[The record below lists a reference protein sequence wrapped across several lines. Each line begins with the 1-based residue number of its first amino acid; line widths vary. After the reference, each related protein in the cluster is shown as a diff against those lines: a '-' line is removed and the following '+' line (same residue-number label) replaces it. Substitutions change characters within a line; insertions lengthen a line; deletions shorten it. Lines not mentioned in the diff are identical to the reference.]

1 MRKILILGHSG
12 SLGKAIT
19 EKMKA
24 DGHQVSGLSRTD
36 GNFDME
42 QANAR
47 ERVVNAL
54 DQYDTVMIVANA
66 GFANVEMLYRIWSK
80 WRGRKDKT
88 IVVLG
93 SHITEMY
100 RSFSN
105 LYQIHKIA
113 LDAGVKQLQASS
125 PYPNIVLLRPGWV
138 EGTEM
143 GANVEAVKM
152 SPASVAEVIA
162 WTLNEET
169 NRDFRITNVLFEPK
183 K

>member
-1 MRKILILGHSG
+1 MMRKVLILGHSG
-12 SLGKAIT
+12 VVGKAIFD
-19 EKMKA
+19 KMVA
-24 DGHQVSGLSRTD
+24 DGHQVKGLSRVD

-47 ERVVNAL
+47 ERVTNSL
-54 DQYDTVMIVANA
+54 DLYDTLIIVANA
-66 GFANVEMLYRIWSK
+66 GFANVEMLYRAWGK

-100 RSFSN
+100 RNFSN

-138 EGTEM
+138 DGAET
-143 GANVEAVKM
+143 GANVEAAKM
-152 SPASVAEVIA
+152 SPASVAEVIS
-162 WTLNEET
+162 WSLDDTD
-169 NRDFRITNVLFEPK
+169 RDFRITNVLFEPK